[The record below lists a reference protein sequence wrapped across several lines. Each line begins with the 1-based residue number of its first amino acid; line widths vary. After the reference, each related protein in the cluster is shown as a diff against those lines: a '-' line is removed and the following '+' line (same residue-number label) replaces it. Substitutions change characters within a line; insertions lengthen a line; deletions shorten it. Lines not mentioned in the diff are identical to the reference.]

1 MERKMENNSGRDRI
15 VKIGIVVDNI
25 EAAAKHYNTV
35 FDLKE
40 EAVVRYPDPNRRPKE
55 GAYKKMRG
63 KTVNPKLKTLIV
75 NLEPI
80 YLEVLE
86 PADDE
91 PSPWREYLEKYG
103 PGVCFISFYID
114 GFEEQ
119 IDLMEKGGYPMS
131 FLEEKIFERYAYFE
145 TQDKLGVTLEFKE
158 RKSRE

>member
-1 MERKMENNSGRDRI
+1 MENKTGRDRI
-15 VKIGIVVDNI
+15 VKIGIVVDDI
-25 EAAAKHYNTV
+25 EEAAKHYNAI

-40 EAVVRYPDPNRRPKE
+40 EAVVRYPDPDRRPVA

-63 KTVNPKLKTLIV
+63 ETVNPKLKSLIV

-91 PSPWREYLEKYG
+91 PSPWREYLEKHG

-119 IDLMEKGGYPMS
+119 VDLMEKGGYPMS
-131 FLEEKIFERYAYFE
+131 FVEEKMFERYAYFE
-145 TQDKLGVTLEFKE
+145 TQGKLGVTVEFKE
-158 RKSRE
+158 RKPREI

>member
-1 MERKMENNSGRDRI
+1 MENKTGRDRI

-25 EAAAKHYNTV
+25 EEAAKHYNAI

-40 EAVVRYPDPNRRPKE
+40 EAVVRYPDPNKVPKE

-63 KTVNPKLKTLIV
+63 KTVNPKLKSLIV

-131 FLEEKIFERYAYFE
+131 FVEEKVFERYAYFD
-145 TQDKLGVTLEFKE
+145 TQDKLGVTVEFKE
-158 RKSRE
+158 RQSRE